1 MPREPNDMVFLE
13 DNLVSSCCDLSL
25 LNDSNTNLS
34 NNSANEFSSNSIYS
48 ENICFSDDSALEI
61 KKLKNSCIT
70 PIAKQKVYS
79 SNSSL
84 MSKSS
89 SSLQSITSYNNNY
102 SMPEIKQ
109 SSDFIMTKTSKLKD
123 SGSQQNNKKTL
134 TLKELEIPKIQLK
147 SITNIKAMNTTMA
160 DSDIWW
166 SDDDES

>member
-1 MPREPNDMVFLE
+1 MVFLE
-13 DNLVSSCCDLSL
+13 DNLVSSSCDLSL

-34 NNSANEFSSNSIYS
+34 YNSANEFSSNSIYS
-48 ENICFSDDSALEI
+48 ENICFSDDSESGI
-61 KKLKNSCIT
+61 KQLKNSCIT
-70 PIAKQKVYS
+70 SIAKQKVYS

-84 MSKSS
+84 MSKST
-89 SSLQSITSYNNNY
+89 SSLQSITSYNNNC

-109 SSDFIMTKTSKLKD
+109 NTDFIMTKMSKLKD

>member
-1 MPREPNDMVFLE
+1 MPREPSDVVFLE

-25 LNDSNTNLS
+25 LNNSNTNLS
-34 NNSANEFSSNSIYS
+34 YNSANEFSSNSIYS
-48 ENICFSDDSALEI
+48 ENICFSDDSELEI
-61 KKLKNSCIT
+61 KKLKNSRIT

-89 SSLQSITSYNNNY
+89 SSLQSITSYNNNC

-109 SSDFIMTKTSKLKD
+109 SSDFIMTNMSKLKD
-123 SGSQQNNKKTL
+123 SGSQQNNKKML

-166 SDDDES
+166 SDDDDS